1 MNKFKK
7 LFSIAA
13 LSTLFLAGCDVRAI
27 CPVGDS
33 SSSST
38 SDTGSSSATVA
49 TDIFGNVLP
58 DLNKEATN
66 VHTYETIS
74 GKAQQE
80 GSTQTY
86 SGEVAGYWDG
96 KNVAYGWA
104 EYTVEEWSSTY
115 GVAVK
120 IAFDDNGKALSV
132 QIGAPTA
139 GAHNFTP
146 MYAETDPDVYDEYL
160 NELQNEVNALVVG
173 RNAKDI
179 AFDCCDFIIE
189 PAAEDKSGQFIP
201 SDGDLLPAGATQTE
215 TRTEAAVFAA
225 AASWLYDHDGWVK
238 ATTTTGTD
246 GKTSTTYDLPKD
258 EINNALFSEV
268 EADIKNETIPTSGTA
283 LTKGFKG
290 TDGAYYSYIAYESW
304 HNIYGVALKATVDD
318 TNKITAL
325 EFGVPQEGAHNFTSS
340 YAGTNFKTYIQ
351 YLKHYESD
359 IKNFLLNKDLS
370 TLDLKNTPVYN
381 VDQGGEVNPGFLQS
395 NVIAGATQSY
405 TRGAVAVYS
414 LVNAILAK

>member
-66 VHTYETIS
+66 VHTYQTIS

-104 EYTVEEWSSTY
+104 EYTVEEWYSTY

-146 MYAETDPDVYDEYL
+146 SYAESMPDVYDEYL

-179 AFDCCDFIIE
+179 AFDCCDFTID
-189 PAAEDKSGQFIP
+189 PVAEKASDQFIP
-201 SDGDLLPAGATQTE
+201 SDNDLLPAGATQTE

-225 AASWLYDHDGWVK
+225 AASWLYDKEGWIE
-238 ATTTTGTD
+238 ATTVGD
-246 GKTSTTYDLPKD
+246 KTTYELPHD
-258 EINNALFSEV
+258 AINNTLFPEV
-268 EADIKNETIPTSGTA
+268 EADIQKETIPTSGNA

-290 TDGAYYSYIAYESW
+290 TDGAYYSYIAYSSW
-304 HNIYGVALKATVDD
+304 RNIYGVALKATVDD
-318 TNKITAL
+318 ANKITAL
-325 EFGVPQEGAHNFTSS
+325 EFGVPQKGAHNFTPM
-340 YAGTNFKTYIQ
+340 YADSNFKTYVQ

-359 IKNFLLNKDLS
+359 IENFLLNKDLS